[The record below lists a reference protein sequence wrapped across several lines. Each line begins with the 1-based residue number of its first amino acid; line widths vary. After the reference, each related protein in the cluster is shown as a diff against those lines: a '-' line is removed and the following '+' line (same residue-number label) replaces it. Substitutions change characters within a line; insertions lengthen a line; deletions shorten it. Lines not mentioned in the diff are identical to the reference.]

1 MTSHFLKLEWKQFF
15 RSSSFS
21 KSIGAKI
28 LIGFFGLYFTCCFL
42 LIGIGG
48 YWILKKQFP
57 EKDPLVLVNSFL
69 MYVIVADLMF
79 RYLMQKLPVMNIK
92 PLLVLP
98 IQKSKIVHFILI
110 KSSSS
115 FFNIMGLFFYIPFAV
130 VLITKGYNLVGIL
143 GWLASMILIIQS
155 VNFFNFLV
163 NKNNRVLVGLLILL
177 IFGYLIQYFNV
188 FDLPGLLDKVLIGY
202 INLQFYHFCFYWH

>member
-1 MTSHFLKLEWKQFF
+1 MIHTFLQLEWKQFF

-28 LIGFFGLYFTCCFL
+28 LLVFLLYTLRLVFY

-57 EKDPLVLVNSFL
+57 EQDPFRLVNSFL

-110 KSSSS
+110 KSSLS
-115 FFNIMGLFFYIPFAV
+115 FFNIMGLFFYVPFSV
-130 VLITKGYNLVGIL
+130 VLITKGYSLEGVL

-155 VNFFNFLV
+155 VNFFNFSS
-163 NKNNRVLVGLLILL
+163 
-177 IFGYLIQYFNV
+177 Q
-188 FDLPGLLDKVLIGY
+188 
-202 INLQFYHFCFYWH
+202 

>member
-115 FFNIMGLFFYIPFAV
+115 FFNIL
-130 VLITKGYNLVGIL
+130 GY
-143 GWLASMILIIQS
+143 
-155 VNFFNFLV
+155 
-163 NKNNRVLVGLLILL
+163 
-177 IFGYLIQYFNV
+177 
-188 FDLPGLLDKVLIGY
+188 
-202 INLQFYHFCFYWH
+202 

>member
-1 MTSHFLKLEWKQFF
+1 
-15 RSSSFS
+15 
-21 KSIGAKI
+21 
-28 LIGFFGLYFTCCFL
+28 
-42 LIGIGG
+42 
-48 YWILKKQFP
+48 
-57 EKDPLVLVNSFL
+57 

-188 FDLPGLLDKVLIGY
+188 FDLPGFIG
-202 INLQFYHFCFYWH
+202 QGF